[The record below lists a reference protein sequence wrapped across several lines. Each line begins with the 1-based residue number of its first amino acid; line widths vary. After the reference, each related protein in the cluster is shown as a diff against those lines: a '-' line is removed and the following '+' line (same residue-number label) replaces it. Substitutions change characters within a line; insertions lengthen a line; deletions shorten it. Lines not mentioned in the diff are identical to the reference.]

1 MTFSVLS
8 KVSLDSKTS
17 SAEKDVHT
25 VEYKD
30 RNMAREPSVRP
41 KDLKNTVNHSF
52 TFYKLGSP
60 YNAIHG
66 NLKCNFNKH
75 F

>member
-1 MTFSVLS
+1 
-8 KVSLDSKTS
+8 
-17 SAEKDVHT
+17 
-25 VEYKD
+25 
-30 RNMAREPSVRP
+30 MAREPSVRP

-52 TFYKLGSP
+52 TFYILGSP

-75 F
+75 LQTLPKHSCSHKHIISTIFLEILVVSREK

>member
-8 KVSLDSKTS
+8 KVSLDRKQDEQRKMYIQLNIKTETWQES
-17 SAEKDVHT
+17 LLS
-25 VEYKD
+25 
-30 RNMAREPSVRP
+30 
-41 KDLKNTVNHSF
+41 DLKNTVNHSF